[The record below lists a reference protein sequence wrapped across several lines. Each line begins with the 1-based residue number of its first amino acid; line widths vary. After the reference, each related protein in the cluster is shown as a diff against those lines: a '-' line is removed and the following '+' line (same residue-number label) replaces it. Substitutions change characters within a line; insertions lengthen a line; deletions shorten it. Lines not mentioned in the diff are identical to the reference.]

1 FTHIQADKLQ
11 SDPPCLCL
19 LHQISQTGQLPFQKF
34 SLSINTA
41 LFLVFLNY
49 FISKKCHLMVSISC
63 KHNPSKRKRK
73 GKILKKLLPTFY
85 FRSRSSRFLQKM

>member
-1 FTHIQADKLQ
+1 FTHIQADRLQ
-11 SDPPCLCL
+11 SHPPHLCL

-41 LFLVFLNY
+41 LFLVFSKI
-49 FISKKCHLMVSISC
+49 ISKKCRLMVSISC
-63 KHNPSKRKRK
+63 KRNPSKRKRK

-85 FRSRSSRFLQKM
+85 FSSRSSCFLQKM

>member
-11 SDPPCLCL
+11 SDPPHPCL
-19 LHQISQTGQLPFQKF
+19 LHQISQTGQLPLQK
-34 SLSINTA
+34 
-41 LFLVFLNY
+41 VFLNY

-73 GKILKKLLPTFY
+73 GKILKKFLPTFY
-85 FRSRSSRFLQKM
+85 FSSRSSHFLQKM

>member
-1 FTHIQADKLQ
+1 FTRIQADKLQ
-11 SDPPCLCL
+11 SDPPHLCL

-49 FISKKCHLMVSISC
+49 FISKKCCLMVSISC
-63 KHNPSKRKRK
+63 KHHNPSKRKRK
-73 GKILKKLLPTFY
+73 GKILKKLLPMFY
-85 FRSRSSRFLQKM
+85 FSS